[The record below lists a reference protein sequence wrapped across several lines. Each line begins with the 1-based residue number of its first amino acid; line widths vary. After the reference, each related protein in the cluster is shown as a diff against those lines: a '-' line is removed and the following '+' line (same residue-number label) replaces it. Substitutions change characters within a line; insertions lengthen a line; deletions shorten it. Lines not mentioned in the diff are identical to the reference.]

1 MSAFIHLHLHTQ
13 YSILDGA
20 TPIEG
25 LMDRAVFLGMP
36 AVAITDHGNM
46 FGAKH
51 FFDVARAKNIK
62 PILGC
67 EVYLAPKGR
76 KDKSDVEDRSR
87 FHLVLLAKNNIGYH
101 NLIKMV
107 SMAYL
112 EGFYY
117 KPRIDWELLH
127 RYHEGLIACSSCL
140 AGELPRAA
148 RISETAAEEV
158 LLRYKNLFG
167 EDFYIEL
174 QDHGHP
180 EQKQVNPILIKLA
193 RKHGVDL
200 IATNDVHFLDEK
212 DAEAQDILLCL
223 STGKDINDTN
233 RMRFIGQEFFKTE
246 AEMSQLFPDNPEAI
260 SNTLKVAE
268 KIENYELDRPVLL
281 PEFKL
286 PDSFGSQDEY
296 LNYLALEGSK
306 RRYPEITDAIRE
318 RIDFE
323 LRVIAKMGYAGYF
336 LIVQDFIRAARE
348 RNVSVGPGRGSA
360 AGSAVAYCIGITD
373 IDPIKYKLI
382 FERFL
387 NPDRKT
393 MPDIDIDFDDDG
405 REEVMKYVLDKYGK
419 ERVAQVITFGSM
431 GAKMAIRDVA
441 RVINLPLT
449 EANRLAK
456 LIPDRLTNQEDG
468 PEVTLAK
475 AFAEVPE
482 LKNELSSNDPLIRK
496 TLEMAKILEG
506 SIRQTGIHACG
517 VIIGRDPLIEHIPVA
532 ISKETDLMITQYD
545 GHYLENVGMLK
556 MDFLG
561 LKTLS
566 IIRDAL
572 ENIRLSRG
580 IDLDM
585 DSISYEDPKTFELYQ
600 KGETVGTFQF
610 ESPGMSTYLKDLKPT
625 TLEDLIA
632 MNALY
637 RPGPMKF
644 INIFIKRKFGLEPVV
659 YPHPWLEDI
668 LKDTY
673 GIMVYQEQIMQTAQ
687 VIGGFTLAQ
696 ADNLRRAMGKKQ
708 MDVMENE
715 KASFVEGAE
724 KNGVDRTK
732 AVEIFDIMQEFAKY
746 GFNRSHSAG
755 YAVIA
760 FQTGF
765 IKAHYPAEYMAAV
778 LSRNLNDIKKITFI
792 MDECRRMGMQVLG
805 PDVNES
811 YLKFTV
817 NKQGN
822 IRFGLAAVKGIG
834 AGIVEALVQER
845 DSHGPFRDIYDMVE
859 RISLKTLNK
868 KVVEA
873 MAVSGA
879 LDNLSKYQRYQ
890 FFSEDEKG
898 QNFIELLLRYGAR
911 VQDENAGS
919 QINLFGGISEI
930 KPSRPEPRASE
941 PWSSL
946 QQLNLEKE
954 HVGIYLSAHPLDE
967 YRLIIDHFT
976 NANFADLQELSSLK
990 GKDLRVAGIVTSV
1003 EHKITKTG
1011 KPFGRM
1017 SMEDFSDTHTFTFFS
1032 PDYLNFKNYM
1042 QPGYAVL
1049 LTGKVEPHRFNDGEF
1064 DFKVK
1069 EMNLLVDV
1077 GEKMIKSVTITIS
1090 LEAISKKLVNEIV
1103 GMVQKYKGKTMLK
1116 FKVYE
1121 SVQKISIDLFS
1132 RNFRVELSKE
1142 FLQYLSNHSDIDFK
1156 IE

>member
-1 MSAFIHLHLHTQ
+1 MSAFVHLHLHTQ

-25 LMDRAVFLGMP
+25 LMDRAVSLGMP

-46 FGAKH
+46 FGVKH
-51 FFDVARAKNIK
+51 FFDAAKSKKIK

-76 KDKSDVEDRSR
+76 KDKSDIEDRSR
-87 FHLVLLAKNNIGYH
+87 FHLVLLAKNLAGYH
-101 NLIKMV
+101 NLVKMV

-112 EGFYY
+112 EGYYY

-127 RYHEGLIACSSCL
+127 RYHEGLIACTSCL

-148 RISETAAEEV
+148 RNSEAAAEEV
-158 LLRYKNLFG
+158 LLRYKELFG

-180 EQKQVNPILIKLA
+180 EQKQVNPLLIKLA
-193 RKHGVDL
+193 RRHGVDL
-200 IATNDVHFLDEK
+200 IATNDVHYLNAK

-223 STGKDINDTN
+223 STGKDINDTS
-233 RMRFIGQEFFKTE
+233 RMKFIGQEFFKTFE
-246 AEMSQLFPDNPEAI
+246 EMSRLFPEAPEAI
-260 SNTLKVAE
+260 TNTVKVAE
-268 KIENYELDRPVLL
+268 KIESYELDRKVLL
-281 PEFKL
+281 PEFAL
-286 PDSFGSQDEY
+286 PDGFETQDEF
-296 LNYLALEGSK
+296 LNHLAFQGAK

-323 LRVIAKMGYAGYF
+323 LCVIAKMGFAGYF

-348 RNVSVGPGRGSA
+348 RKVSVGPGRGSA

-373 IDPIKYKLI
+373 IDPIKYKLL

-387 NPDRKT
+387 NPERVS

-405 REEVMKYVLDKYGK
+405 REEVMKYVVEKYGK
-419 ERVAQVITFGSM
+419 DRVAQVITFGSM

-441 RVINLPLT
+441 RVINLPLP

-456 LIPDRLTNQEDG
+456 LIPDGPDVSLTSAYSD
-468 PEVTLAK
+468 
-475 AFAEVPE
+475 VPE
-482 LKNELSSNDPLIRK
+482 LKQEKANGDELVKK
-496 TLEMAKILEG
+496 TLEMAEILEG

-572 ENIRLSRG
+572 ENIRLSHG
-580 IDLDM
+580 INLDM
-585 DSISYEDPKTFELYQ
+585 DTISYEDPKTFELYQ

-610 ESPGMSTYLKDLKPT
+610 ESPGMRAYLKDLKPT

-637 RPGPMKF
+637 RPGPMEF
-644 INIFIKRKFGLEPVV
+644 INIYIKRKFGLEPVV
-659 YPHPWLEDI
+659 YPHPWLEEI

-673 GIMVYQEQIMQTAQ
+673 GIMVYQEQIMQSAQ
-687 VIGGFTLAQ
+687 KIGGFSLAK
-696 ADNLRRAMGKKQ
+696 ADNLRRAMGKKK
-708 MDVMENE
+708 MDVMEKE
-715 KASFVEGAE
+715 KAFFIEGAQ
-724 KNGVDRTK
+724 KNGIEKAK

-755 YAVIA
+755 YAVVA
-760 FQTGF
+760 FQTAY

-817 NKQGN
+817 NKDGN

-834 AGIVEALVQER
+834 AGIVEALVVER
-845 DSHGPFRDIYDMVE
+845 DKNGPFRDIYDMVE

-873 MAVSGA
+873 MVVSGA
-879 LDNLSKYQRYQ
+879 LDNHSKYQRYQ

-898 QNFIELLLRYGAR
+898 QNFIEQLLRYGAK
-911 VQDENAGS
+911 VQDENMGS
-919 QINLFGGISEI
+919 QISLFGGISEI
-930 KPSRPEPRASE
+930 KPSRPEPRPTE

-967 YRLIIDHFT
+967 YRLVIDHFT
-976 NANFADLQELSSLK
+976 NANFADLQEITSLK
-990 GKDLRVAGIVTSV
+990 GKDLKVAGIVTSV
-1003 EHKITKTG
+1003 EHKITKNG

-1032 PDYLNFKNYM
+1032 PDYLTFKNYM
-1042 QPGYAVL
+1042 QPGYAIM
-1049 LTGKVEPHRFNDGEF
+1049 LTGRVEAHRFNDDEF
-1064 DFKVK
+1064 EFKVK
-1069 EMNLLVDV
+1069 EMNLLADV
-1077 GEKMIKSVTITIS
+1077 GEKMIKSVMVTIS
-1090 LEAISKKLVNEIV
+1090 LDSISKSLVKELLE
-1103 GMVQKYKGKTMLK
+1103 MVQKHKGKTMLK
-1116 FKVYE
+1116 FRVYE
-1121 SVQKISIDLFS
+1121 PLQKISIDLFS
-1132 RNFRVELSKE
+1132 RNFRVELNKE
-1142 FLQYLSNHSDIDFK
+1142 FLLYLNNQPEIDFK

>member
-1 MSAFIHLHLHTQ
+1 MSAFVHLHLHTQ

-25 LMDRAVFLGMP
+25 LMDRAVSLGMP

-51 FFDVARAKNIK
+51 FFDLAREKNIK

-87 FHLVLLAKNNIGYH
+87 FHLVLLAKNLNGYH
-101 NLIKMV
+101 NLVKIV

-127 RYHEGLIACSSCL
+127 RYHEDLIACTSCL

-148 RISETAAEEV
+148 RISEAAAEEV
-158 LLRYKNLFG
+158 LLRYKTLFG
-167 EDFYIEL
+167 EDFYIEI

-180 EQKQVNPILIKLA
+180 EQKQVNPVLIKLG

-200 IATNDVHFLDEK
+200 IATNDVHYLNEK

-223 STGKDINDTN
+223 STGKDINDTS
-233 RMRFIGQEFFKTE
+233 RMKFIGQEFFKTE
-246 AEMSQLFPDNPEAI
+246 AEMSRIFPEAPESI
-260 SNTLKVAE
+260 TNTLKVAD
-268 KIENYELDRPVLL
+268 KIEVYELDRDVVL

-286 PDSFGSQDEY
+286 PEPFESQDEY
-296 LNYLALEGSK
+296 LSHLAQEGSK
-306 RRYPEITDAIRE
+306 KRYPEITDAIRE
-318 RIDFE
+318 RIEFE
-323 LRVIAKMGYAGYF
+323 LCVIAKMGFAGYF
-336 LIVQDFIRAARE
+336 LIVQDFIRAARD
-348 RNVSVGPGRGSA
+348 RKVSVGPGRGSA

-373 IDPIKYKLI
+373 IDPIKYKLL

-387 NPDRKT
+387 NPERIS

-405 REEVMKYVLDKYGK
+405 REEVMKYVLEKYGK
-419 ERVAQVITFGSM
+419 DRVAQVITFGSM

-441 RVINLPLT
+441 RVINLPLP

-456 LIPDRLTNQEDG
+456 LIPDG
-468 PEVTLAK
+468 PDVTLTSAYRD
-475 AFAEVPE
+475 VPE
-482 LKNELSSNDPLIRK
+482 LKDQKANGDQLVRK
-496 TLEMAKILEG
+496 TLEMAEILEG

-561 LKTLS
+561 LRTLS

-585 DSISYEDPKTFELYQ
+585 DTISYEDTKTFELYQ

-610 ESPGMSTYLKDLKPT
+610 ESPGMRTYLKDLKPT

-637 RPGPMKF
+637 RPGPMEF
-644 INIFIKRKFGLEPVV
+644 INIYIKRKFGLEPVI

-687 VIGGFTLAQ
+687 VIGGFSLGK
-696 ADNLRRAMGKKQ
+696 ADMLRRAMGKKK
-708 MDVMENE
+708 MDVMEKE
-715 KASFVEGAE
+715 KAGFLEGAE
-724 KNGVDRTK
+724 KKGVDRTK
-732 AVEIFDIMQEFAKY
+732 AVEIFDIMMEFANY

-755 YAVIA
+755 YAVVA
-760 FQTGF
+760 FQTAY
-765 IKAHYPAEYMAAV
+765 IKAHYPAEFMAAV

-805 PDVNES
+805 PDINES

-845 DSHGPFRDIYDMVE
+845 DKHGPFRDIYDMVE

-873 MAVSGA
+873 MVVSGA
-879 LDNLSKYQRYQ
+879 LDNLSKHQRYQ
-890 FFSEDEKG
+890 FFSEDDRG
-898 QNFIELLLRYGAR
+898 QNFIEQLLRYGAK
-911 VQDENAGS
+911 VQDEKAGS
-919 QINLFGGISEI
+919 QISLFGGISEI
-930 KPSRPEPRASE
+930 KPTRPEPRPCE

-946 QQLNLEKE
+946 QQLNL
-954 HVGIYLSAHPLDE
+954 
-967 YRLIIDHFT
+967 
-976 NANFADLQELSSLK
+976 
-990 GKDLRVAGIVTSV
+990 
-1003 EHKITKTG
+1003 
-1011 KPFGRM
+1011 
-1017 SMEDFSDTHTFTFFS
+1017 
-1032 PDYLNFKNYM
+1032 
-1042 QPGYAVL
+1042 
-1049 LTGKVEPHRFNDGEF
+1049 
-1064 DFKVK
+1064 
-1069 EMNLLVDV
+1069 
-1077 GEKMIKSVTITIS
+1077 
-1090 LEAISKKLVNEIV
+1090 
-1103 GMVQKYKGKTMLK
+1103 
-1116 FKVYE
+1116 
-1121 SVQKISIDLFS
+1121 
-1132 RNFRVELSKE
+1132 
-1142 FLQYLSNHSDIDFK
+1142 
-1156 IE
+1156 

>member
-1 MSAFIHLHLHTQ
+1 MSAFVHLHLHTQ

-20 TPIEG
+20 TPIAG
-25 LMDRAVFLGMP
+25 LMDRAVSLGMP

-51 FFDVARAKNIK
+51 FFDAAREKKIK

-76 KDKSDVEDRSR
+76 IDKSDIEDRSR
-87 FHLVLLAKNNIGYH
+87 FHLVLLAKNSNGYH

-107 SMAYL
+107 SKAWL

-117 KPRIDWELLH
+117 KPRIDWDLLH
-127 RYHEGLIACSSCL
+127 QYHEDLIACTSCL
-140 AGELPRAA
+140 AGEVPRAA
-148 RISETAAEEV
+148 RISEHAAEEV
-158 LLRYKNLFG
+158 ILKYKKLFG

-180 EQKQVNPILIKLA
+180 EQKQVNPVLIRLA

-200 IATNDVHFLDEK
+200 IATNDVHYLNEK

-223 STGKDINDTN
+223 STGKDINDTS
-233 RMRFIGQEFFKTE
+233 RMKFIGQEFFKTE
-246 AEMSQLFPDNPEAI
+246 AEMSRLFPDAPEAI
-260 SNTLKVAE
+260 TNTLKVAE
-268 KIENYELDRPVLL
+268 KIENYELDRKVLL

-286 PDSFGSQDEY
+286 PDQFESQDEY
-296 LNYLALEGSK
+296 LKYLAHEGSK
-306 RRYPEITDAIRE
+306 KRYPEITDSIRE

-323 LRVIAKMGYAGYF
+323 LGVIAKMGFAGYF
-336 LIVQDFIRAARE
+336 LIVQDFIRAARD

-373 IDPIKYKLI
+373 IDPIKYKLL

-387 NPDRKT
+387 NPERIS

-441 RVINLPLT
+441 RVINLPLP

-456 LIPDRLTNQEDG
+456 LIPDG
-468 PEVTLAK
+468 PDVTLK
-475 AFAEVPE
+475 SAFKDVPE
-482 LKNELSSNDPLIRK
+482 FRNELSSSDPLIRK
-496 TLEMAKILEG
+496 TLEMAEILEG

-532 ISKETDLMITQYD
+532 ISKESDLMITQFD

-585 DSISYEDPKTFELYQ
+585 DTISYEDPKTFELYQ

-610 ESPGMSTYLKDLKPT
+610 ESPGMRAYLKDLKPT

-632 MNALY
+632 MIALY
-637 RPGPMKF
+637 RPGPMEF
-644 INIFIKRKFGLEPVV
+644 INIYIKRKFGLEPVI

-687 VIGGFTLAQ
+687 IIGGFTLAK
-696 ADNLRRAMGKKQ
+696 ADLLRRAMGKKK
-708 MDVMENE
+708 MDVMEKE
-715 KASFVEGAE
+715 KAGFIEGAG
-724 KNGVDRTK
+724 KNGVDRAK
-732 AVEIFDIMQEFAKY
+732 AVEIFDIMMEFANY

-760 FQTGF
+760 FQTAY
-765 IKAHYPAEYMAAV
+765 IKAHYTAEYMAAV

-834 AGIVEALVQER
+834 AGIVEALVHER
-845 DSHGPFRDIYDMVE
+845 NKNGLFRDIYDMVE

-879 LDNLSKYQRYQ
+879 LDNVSKYQRYQ
-890 FFSEDEKG
+890 FFSEDDKG
-898 QNFIELLLRYGAR
+898 QNFIELLLRYGSK

-919 QINLFGGISEI
+919 QISLFGGLSEI
-930 KPSRPEPRASE
+930 KPSRPEPRPAE

-967 YRLIIDHFT
+967 YRLVIDHFT
-976 NANFADLQELSSLK
+976 NANFADLQELTSLK
-990 GKDLRVAGIVTSV
+990 GKDLKVAGIVTSV
-1003 EHKITKTG
+1003 EHKITKNG

-1032 PDYLNFKNYM
+1032 PEYLTFKNYM

-1069 EMNLLVDV
+1069 EMNLLADV
-1077 GEKMIKSVTITIS
+1077 GEKMIKSVTLTIS
-1090 LEAISKKLVNEIV
+1090 LDAISKNLVNEIV
-1103 GMVQKYKGKTMLK
+1103 GLVQKHKGKTMLK
-1116 FKVYE
+1116 FKVFE

-1132 RNFRVELSKE
+1132 RSFRVELNKE
-1142 FLQYLSNHSDIDFK
+1142 FLAYLNNHSEIEFK

>member
-1 MSAFIHLHLHTQ
+1 MSDFVHLHLHTQ

-20 TPIEG
+20 TPIGG
-25 LMDRAVFLGMP
+25 LMDRAVSLGMP

-46 FGAKH
+46 FGVKH
-51 FFDVARAKNIK
+51 FFDAARAKNIK

-76 KDKSDVEDRSR
+76 RDKSDIEDRQR
-87 FHLVLLAKNNIGYH
+87 FHLILLAKNSNGYH
-101 NLIKMV
+101 NLIRMV
-107 SMAYL
+107 SKAYL
-112 EGFYY
+112 EGYYY

-127 RYHEGLIACSSCL
+127 LYHEDLIACSSCL
-140 AGELPRAA
+140 AGELPRAVRNNEA
-148 RISETAAEEV
+148 AAEEV
-158 LLRYKNLFG
+158 LIRYKNLFG

-193 RKHGVDL
+193 RKHGVEL
-200 IATNDVHFLDEK
+200 IATNDVHYLNEK

-223 STGKDINDTN
+223 STGKDINDTG
-233 RMRFIGQEFFKTE
+233 RMKFIGQEFFKTSD
-246 AEMSQLFPDNPEAI
+246 EMRRLFPEAPEAI
-260 SNTLKVAE
+260 TNTIKVAD
-268 KIENYELDRPVLL
+268 KIENYELDRDVLL

-286 PDSFGSQDEY
+286 PEGFETQDEY
-296 LNYLALEGSK
+296 LSYLANEGAK
-306 RRYPEITDAIRE
+306 RRYPDITTEIQD
-318 RIDFE
+318 RINFE
-323 LRVIAKMGYAGYF
+323 LCVIAEMGFAGYF

-348 RNVSVGPGRGSA
+348 RKVSVGPGRGSA
-360 AGSAVAYCIGITD
+360 AGSAVAYCTGITD
-373 IDPIKYKLI
+373 IDPIKYKLL

-387 NPDRKT
+387 NPKRIS
-393 MPDIDIDFDDDG
+393 MPDIEIDFDDDG
-405 REEVMKYVLDKYGK
+405 REEVMKYVLEKYGK
-419 ERVAQVITFGSM
+419 DRVAQVITFGSM

-441 RVINLPLT
+441 RVINLPLP
-449 EANRLAK
+449 EANRLSK
-456 LIPDRLTNQEDG
+456 LIPDG
-468 PEVTLAK
+468 PDVSLKSAYRD
-475 AFAEVPE
+475 VPE
-482 LKNELSSNDPLIRK
+482 FRAELNSNDPLIRK
-496 TLEMAKILEG
+496 TLEMAEILEG

-532 ISKETDLMITQYD
+532 ISKETDLMITQFD
-545 GHYLENVGMLK
+545 GHYLEKVGMLK

-572 ENIRLSRG
+572 ENIRLSKG

-585 DSISYEDPKTFELYQ
+585 DTISYEDLKTFELYQ

-610 ESPGMSTYLKDLKPT
+610 ESPGMRAYLKDLKPT

-637 RPGPMKF
+637 RPGPMQY
-644 INIFIKRKFGLEPVV
+644 INGFIKRKFGLEVV
-659 YPHPWLEDI
+659 EYPHPWLEEI

-687 VIGGFTLAQ
+687 KIGGFSLAQ
-696 ADNLRRAMGKKQ
+696 ADNLRRAMGKKK
-708 MDVMENE
+708 MDVMEKEKEVFVAGAAKNGIE
-715 KASFVEGAE
+715 KA
-724 KNGVDRTK
+724 K
-732 AVEIFDIMQEFAKY
+732 AVEIFDIMMEFANY

-755 YAVIA
+755 YAVVA
-760 FQTGF
+760 FQTAYL
-765 IKAHYPAEYMAAV
+765 KAHYPAEYMAAV
-778 LSRNLNDIKKITFI
+778 LTRNLNDIKKITFI

-822 IRFGLAAVKGIG
+822 IRFGLAAVKGVG

-845 DSHGPFRDIYDMVE
+845 DNNGPFKDIYDMVE

-898 QNFIELLLRYGAR
+898 QNFIEQLLRYGMK

-919 QINLFGGISEI
+919 QISLFGGISEI
-930 KPSRPEPRASE
+930 KPSRPEPRPCES
-941 PWSSL
+941 WSTL

-967 YRLIIDHFT
+967 YRLVIDHFS
-976 NANFADLQELSSLK
+976 NANFADLEDISSIK
-990 GKDLRVAGIVTSV
+990 GKDLKVAGIVTSV
-1003 EHKITKTG
+1003 EHKITKNG

-1017 SMEDFSDTHTFTFFS
+1017 MMEDFSDTHTFTFFS
-1032 PDYLNFKNYM
+1032 PDYLTFKNYM
-1042 QPGYAVL
+1042 QPGYAVM
-1049 LTGKVEPHRFNDGEF
+1049 LTGKVEAHRFNDDEF
-1064 DFKVK
+1064 EFKVK
-1069 EMNLLVDV
+1069 EMNLLTDI
-1077 GEKMIKSVTITIS
+1077 GEKMIKSVNLSIS
-1090 LEAISKKLVNEIV
+1090 LDSISKKLVNDLLA
-1103 GMVQKYKGKTMLK
+1103 MVQKHKGKTTIK
-1116 FKVYE
+1116 FRIYD

-1132 RNFRVELSKE
+1132 RNFRVELNKE
-1142 FLQYLSNHSDIDFK
+1142 FLLFLNNQSEIDFK

>member
-1 MSAFIHLHLHTQ
+1 MSDFVHLHLHTQ

-20 TPIEG
+20 TPIDA
-25 LMDRAVFLGMP
+25 LMDRAVELGMP

-46 FGAKH
+46 FGIKH
-51 FFDVARAKNIK
+51 FFDAAKAKNIK

-76 KDKSDVEDRSR
+76 KDKSDIEDRSR
-87 FHLVLLAKNNIGYH
+87 FHLILLAKNINGYH

-117 KPRIDWELLH
+117 KPRIDWELLNL
-127 RYHEGLIACSSCL
+127 YHEDLIACSSCL

-158 LLRYKNLFG
+158 LLKYIALFG

-180 EQKQVNPILIKLA
+180 EQKQVNPLLIKLA

-200 IATNDVHFLDEK
+200 IATNDVHYLNEK

-223 STGKDINDTN
+223 STGKDINDTS
-233 RMRFIGQEFFKTE
+233 RMKFIGQEFFKTVE
-246 AEMSQLFPDNPEAI
+246 EMSLLFPDAPESI

-268 KIENYELDRPVLL
+268 KIEFFDLKREVLL
-281 PEFKL
+281 PEFKM
-286 PDSFGSQDEY
+286 PEAFETQDDY
-296 LNYLALEGSK
+296 LHHLAYEGSK
-306 RRYPEITDAIRE
+306 RRYPEMTDAIRE

-323 LRVIAKMGYAGYF
+323 LCVIAKMKFAGYF

-348 RNVSVGPGRGSA
+348 RKVSVGPGRGSA

-373 IDPIKYKLI
+373 IDPIKYKLL

-387 NPDRKT
+387 NPERIS

-405 REEVMKYVLDKYGK
+405 REEVMKYVLEKYGK

-441 RVINLPLT
+441 RVINLPLP

-456 LIPDRLTNQEDG
+456 LIPDG
-468 PEVTLAK
+468 PDVTLTK
-475 AFAEVPE
+475 AFADVPE
-482 LKNELSSNDPLIRK
+482 LKIELSSGDPLIRK

-517 VIIGRDPLIEHIPVA
+517 VIIGRDPLIDHIPVA
-532 ISKETDLMITQYD
+532 ISKETDLMITQFD
-545 GHYLENVGMLK
+545 GHYLEEVGMLK

-572 ENIRLSRG
+572 ENIKLSRG
-580 IDLDM
+580 IDVVM
-585 DSISYEDPKTFELYQ
+585 DTISYEDPKTFELYQ

-610 ESPGMSTYLKDLKPT
+610 ESPGMRAYLKDLKPT

-637 RPGPMKF
+637 RPGPMQY
-644 INIFIKRKFGLEPVV
+644 INGFIKRKFGLEVV
-659 YPHPWLEDI
+659 EYPHPWLEEI

-687 VIGGFTLAQ
+687 VIGGFSLAK
-696 ADNLRRAMGKKQ
+696 ADNLRRAMGKKK
-708 MDVMENE
+708 MDVMESE
-715 KASFVEGAE
+715 KAGFIIGAE
-724 KNGVDRTK
+724 KNGVDKAK
-732 AVEIFDIMQEFAKY
+732 AVEIFDIMMEFANY

-755 YAVIA
+755 YAVVA
-760 FQTGF
+760 FQTAYL
-765 IKAHYPAEYMAAV
+765 KAHYPAEYMAAV
-778 LSRNLNDIKKITFI
+778 LTRNLNDIKKITFI

-817 NKQGN
+817 NKDGN

-845 DSHGPFRDIYDMVE
+845 NSKGPFKDIYDMVE

-868 KVVEA
+868 KVVES

-879 LDNLSKYQRYQ
+879 LDDLSKYQRFQ

-898 QNFIELLLRYGAR
+898 QNFIEQLLRYGAK

-919 QINLFGGISEI
+919 QISLFGGISEI
-930 KPSRPEPRASE
+930 KPSRPEPRPSE

-967 YRLIIDHFT
+967 YRLVIDHFT
-976 NANFADLQELSSLK
+976 NSNFADLQDISTLK
-990 GKDLRVAGIVTSV
+990 GKDLKLAGIVTSV
-1003 EHKITKTG
+1003 EHKITKNG

-1032 PDYLNFKNYM
+1032 PEYLTFKNYM
-1042 QPGYAVL
+1042 QPGYAL
-1049 LTGKVEPHRFNDGEF
+1049 LLSGKVEAHRFNEGEF
-1064 DFKVK
+1064 EFKVK
-1069 EMNLLVDV
+1069 EMNLLADV
-1077 GEKMIKSVTITIS
+1077 GEKMIKSVTLTIS
-1090 LEAISKKLVNEIV
+1090 LDSINKELVNEIV
-1103 GMVQKYKGKTMLK
+1103 GKVQKYKGKTMLK

-1121 SVQKISIDLFS
+1121 SLQKISIDLFS
-1132 RNFRVELSKE
+1132 RSFRVELNKE
-1142 FLQYLSNHSDIDFK
+1142 FLLYLKNHPEFDFK
-1156 IE
+1156 ID

>member
-1 MSAFIHLHLHTQ
+1 MSAFVHLHLHTQ

-20 TPIEG
+20 TPIAG
-25 LMDRAVFLGMP
+25 LMDRAVALGMP

-46 FGAKH
+46 FGVKH
-51 FFDVARAKNIK
+51 FFDLARSRKLK

-76 KDKSDVEDRSR
+76 KDKSDIEDRSR
-87 FHLVLLAKNNIGYH
+87 FHLVLLAKNSNGYH

-112 EGFYY
+112 EGYYY

-127 RYHEGLIACSSCL
+127 LYHEDLIACSSCL

-148 RISETAAEEV
+148 RISESAAEEV

-180 EQKQVNPILIKLA
+180 EQKQVNPLLVKLA
-193 RKHGVDL
+193 RKHGVDV
-200 IATNDVHFLDEK
+200 IATNDVHYLNEK

-223 STGKDINDTN
+223 STGKDINDTS
-233 RMRFIGQEFFKTE
+233 RMKFIGQEFFKTE
-246 AEMSQLFPDNPEAI
+246 QEMNRVFPDYPEAI
-260 SNTLKVAE
+260 TNTIKVAD
-268 KIENYELDRPVLL
+268 KIENYELDRDVLL
-281 PEFKL
+281 PVFTL
-286 PDSFGSQDEY
+286 PPNFTTQEDYLSF
-296 LNYLALEGSK
+296 LAHEGAKK
-306 RRYPEITDAIRE
+306 RYAEITDAIRE

-323 LRVIAKMGYAGYF
+323 LCVIAKMGFAGYF

-348 RNVSVGPGRGSA
+348 RHVSVGPGRGSA

-373 IDPIKYKLI
+373 IDPIKYKLL

-387 NPDRKT
+387 NPERIS

-405 REEVMKYVLDKYGK
+405 REEVMKYVLETYGK
-419 ERVAQVITFGSM
+419 DHVAQVITFGSM

-449 EANRLAK
+449 EANRLSK
-456 LIPDRLTNQEDG
+456 LIPDG
-468 PEVTLAK
+468 PDVSLKSAYQD
-475 AFAEVPE
+475 VPD
-482 LKNELSSNDPLIRK
+482 LRNELNSKDPLIRK
-496 TLEMAKILEG
+496 TLEMAEILEG

-545 GHYLENVGMLK
+545 GHYLEKVGMLK

-572 ENIRLSRG
+572 ENIKLSHG

-585 DSISYEDPKTFELYQ
+585 DTISYEDLKTFELYQ

-610 ESPGMSTYLKDLKPT
+610 ESPGMRAYLKDLKPT
-625 TLEDLIA
+625 ILEDLIA

-637 RPGPMKF
+637 RPGPMQYINGF
-644 INIFIKRKFGLEPVV
+644 IRRKFGLEKVE

-687 VIGGFTLAQ
+687 VIGGFSLAK
-696 ADNLRRAMGKKQ
+696 ADNLRRAMGKKK
-708 MDVMENE
+708 MDVMESE
-715 KASFVEGAE
+715 KAGFVAGAE
-724 KNGVDRTK
+724 KNGVEKAK
-732 AVEIFDIMQEFAKY
+732 AVEIFDIMMEFANY

-755 YAVIA
+755 YAVVA
-760 FQTGF
+760 FQTAYL
-765 IKAHYPAEYMAAV
+765 KAHYPAEYMAAV
-778 LSRNLNDIKKITFI
+778 LTRNLNDIKKITFI

-817 NKQGN
+817 NKEGN
-822 IRFGLAAVKGIG
+822 IRFGLAGVKGIG
-834 AGIVEALVQER
+834 AGIVEALVKER
-845 DSHGPFRDIYDMVE
+845 DERGPFRDVYEMVE

-868 KVVEA
+868 KVVES
-873 MAVSGA
+873 MVVSGA
-879 LDNLSKYQRYQ
+879 LDNHSNFQRYQ
-890 FFSEDEKG
+890 YFSEDEKG
-898 QNFIELLLRYGAR
+898 QNFIEQLIRYGAK

-919 QINLFGGISEI
+919 QISLFGGISEI
-930 KPSRPEPRASE
+930 KPTRPEPRPSE
-941 PWSSL
+941 AWSSL
-946 QQLNLEKE
+946 QQLNLEKD

-967 YRLIIDHFT
+967 YRLVIDHFT
-976 NANFADLQELSSLK
+976 NSNFADLQEISSLK
-990 GKDLRVAGIVTSV
+990 NKDLKVAGIVTSV
-1003 EHKITKTG
+1003 EHKMTKTG

-1032 PDYLNFKNYM
+1032 PDYLTFKNYM
-1042 QPGYAVL
+1042 QPGYTVML
-1049 LTGKVEPHRFNDGEF
+1049 SGRVEAHRFNDGEF
-1064 DFKVK
+1064 EFKVK
-1069 EMNLLVDV
+1069 EMNLLADI
-1077 GEKMIKSVTITIS
+1077 GEKMIKSLIIS
-1090 LEAISKKLVNEIV
+1090 IPLESISKKLVTEILEQ
-1103 GMVQKYKGKTMLK
+1103 VQKHKGKTTLK
-1116 FKVYE
+1116 FKVFE
-1121 SVQKISIDLFS
+1121 NIQKVSIDLFS
-1132 RNFRVELSKE
+1132 RNYRVELSKD
-1142 FLQYLSNHSDIDFK
+1142 FLRYLKNQPEIDFK

>member
-1 MSAFIHLHLHTQ
+1 
-13 YSILDGA
+13 
-20 TPIEG
+20 
-25 LMDRAVFLGMP
+25 MDRAASLEMP

-51 FFDVARAKNIK
+51 FFDTAKAKNIK

-76 KDKSDVEDRSR
+76 KDKSDIEDRSR
-87 FHLVLLAKNNIGYH
+87 FHLVLLAKNSNGYH

-107 SMAYL
+107 SMAWL

-117 KPRIDWELLH
+117 KPRIDWELLEL
-127 RYHEGLIACSSCL
+127 YHEDLIACTSCL

-148 RISETAAEEV
+148 SISEHSAEEV
-158 LLRYKNLFG
+158 LLKYKNLFG

-180 EQKQVNPILIKLA
+180 EQKQVNPVMVKLA

-200 IATNDVHFLDEK
+200 IATNDVHYLNEK

-223 STGKDINDTN
+223 STGKDINDTS
-233 RMRFIGQEFFKTE
+233 RMKFIGQEFFKTE
-246 AEMSQLFPDNPEAI
+246 EEMSRLFPDTPEALT
-260 SNTLKVAE
+260 NTLKVAD
-268 KIENYELDRPVLL
+268 KIENYELKREVLL
-281 PEFKL
+281 PEFQV
-286 PDSFGSQDEY
+286 PDLFGSQDEY
-296 LNYLALEGSK
+296 LNHLAHEGSK
-306 RRYPEITDAIRE
+306 RRYPEMTDAIRE

-323 LRVIAKMGYAGYF
+323 LCVIARMGYAGYF
-336 LIVQDFIRAARE
+336 LIVRDFIRAARD

-373 IDPIKYKLI
+373 IDPIKYKLL

-387 NPDRKT
+387 NPERIS

-405 REEVMKYVLDKYGK
+405 REEVMKYVLEKYGK
-419 ERVAQVITFGSM
+419 DYVAQVITFGSM

-441 RVINLPLT
+441 RVISLPLP

-456 LIPDRLTNQEDG
+456 LIPDG
-468 PEVTLAK
+468 PDVTLKSAYK
-475 AFAEVPE
+475 DVPE
-482 LKNELSSNDPLIRK
+482 LRNELESSDPLIRK
-496 TLEMAKILEG
+496 TLEMAEILEG

-532 ISKETDLMITQYD
+532 ISKETDLMITQFD
-545 GHYLENVGMLK
+545 GHYLEGVGMLK

-572 ENIRLSRG
+572 ENIRLSKG
-580 IDLDM
+580 IDLNM
-585 DSISYEDPKTFELYQ
+585 DTISYEDPKTFELYQ

-610 ESPGMSTYLKDLKPT
+610 ESPGMRAYLKDLKPT
-625 TLEDLIA
+625 TMEDLIA

-637 RPGPMKF
+637 RPGPMQFITKF
-644 INIFIKRKFGLEPVV
+644 IRCKLGLEPVE

-673 GIMVYQEQIMQTAQ
+673 GIMLYQEQIIQTAQ
-687 VIGGFTLAQ
+687 KIGGFSLAQ
-696 ADNLRRAMGKKQ
+696 SDLLRRAMGKKQ
-708 MDVMENE
+708 MDVMEKE
-715 KASFVEGAE
+715 KARFVEGAE
-724 KNGVDRTK
+724 NNGVDRAK
-732 AVEIFDIMQEFAKY
+732 AVEIFNIMMEFANY

-760 FQTGF
+760 FQTAF

-778 LSRNLNDIKKITFI
+778 LTRNLNDIKKITFI

-845 DSHGPFRDIYDMVE
+845 DRLGPFRDIYNMVE

-873 MAVSGA
+873 MAVSGS

-898 QNFIELLLRYGAR
+898 QNFIEQLLRYGAK

-919 QINLFGGISEI
+919 QISLFGGISEI
-930 KPSRPEPRASE
+930 KPTRPEPRASE

-967 YRLIIDHFT
+967 YRMIIDHFT
-976 NANFADLQELSSLK
+976 NANFADLQEISSLK
-990 GKDLRVAGIVTSV
+990 GKDLKVAGIVTSV

-1042 QPGYAVL
+1042 QPGYAVML
-1049 LTGKVEPHRFNDGEF
+1049 SGKVEPHRFNDGEF

-1069 EMNLLVDV
+1069 EMNLLADA
-1077 GEKMIKSVTITIS
+1077 GEKLIRSVTITIS
-1090 LEAISKKLVNEIV
+1090 LEAITKELVDEIV
-1103 GMVQKYKGKTMLK
+1103 GLVQKNKGKTMLK
-1116 FKVYE
+1116 FKVSE
-1121 SVQKISIDLFS
+1121 SVQKVSIDLFS
-1132 RNFRVELSKE
+1132 RSLRVELSKE
-1142 FLQYLSNHSDIDFK
+1142 FLKYLNNHSEIEFK

>member
-1 MSAFIHLHLHTQ
+1 MSDFVHLHLHTQ

-20 TPIEG
+20 TPIAG
-25 LMDRAVFLGMP
+25 LMDRAVSLGMP

-46 FGAKH
+46 FGVKH
-51 FFDVARAKNIK
+51 FFDAARAKNIK

-76 KDKSDVEDRSR
+76 KDKSDIEDRQR
-87 FHLVLLAKNNIGYH
+87 FHLILLAKNSNGYH
-101 NLIKMV
+101 NLIRMV
-107 SMAYL
+107 SKAYL
-112 EGFYY
+112 EGYYY

-127 RYHEGLIACSSCL
+127 LYHEDLIACSSCL
-140 AGELPRAA
+140 AGELPRAVRNNEA
-148 RISETAAEEV
+148 AAEEV
-158 LLRYKNLFG
+158 LMRYKNLFG

-200 IATNDVHFLDEK
+200 IATNDVHYLNEK

-223 STGKDINDTN
+223 STGKDINDTG
-233 RMRFIGQEFFKTE
+233 RMKFIGQEFFKTSEEMHRIFPE
-246 AEMSQLFPDNPEAI
+246 APEAI
-260 SNTLKVAE
+260 TNTIKVAD
-268 KIENYELDRPVLL
+268 KIENFELDREVLL

-286 PDSFGSQDEY
+286 PEGFETQDEY
-296 LNYLALEGSK
+296 LSFLANEGAK
-306 RRYPEITDAIRE
+306 RRYPDITPEIQE
-318 RIDFE
+318 RINFE
-323 LRVIAKMGYAGYF
+323 LCVIAEMGFAGYF

-348 RNVSVGPGRGSA
+348 RKVSVGPGRGSA
-360 AGSAVAYCIGITD
+360 AGSAVAYCTGITD
-373 IDPIKYKLI
+373 IDPIKYKLL

-387 NPDRKT
+387 NPKRIS

-405 REEVMKYVLDKYGK
+405 REEVMKYVLEKYGK

-441 RVINLPLT
+441 RVINLPLP
-449 EANRLAK
+449 EANRLSK
-456 LIPDRLTNQEDG
+456 LIPDG
-468 PEVTLAK
+468 PDVSLKSAYRD
-475 AFAEVPE
+475 VPE
-482 LKNELSSNDPLIRK
+482 LRAELTSNDPLIRK
-496 TLEMAKILEG
+496 TLEMAEILEG

-532 ISKETDLMITQYD
+532 ISKETDLMITQFD
-545 GHYLENVGMLK
+545 GHYLEKVGMLK

-572 ENIRLSRG
+572 ENIRLSKG

-585 DSISYEDPKTFELYQ
+585 DTISYEDTKTFELYQ

-610 ESPGMSTYLKDLKPT
+610 ESPGMRAYLKDLKPT

-637 RPGPMKF
+637 RPGPMQY
-644 INIFIKRKFGLEPVV
+644 INGFIKRKFGLEVV
-659 YPHPWLEDI
+659 EYPHPWLEEI

-687 VIGGFTLAQ
+687 KIGGFSLAQ
-696 ADNLRRAMGKKQ
+696 ADNLRRAMGKKK
-708 MDVMENE
+708 MDVMEKEKEFFVAGAAKNGIE
-715 KASFVEGAE
+715 KA
-724 KNGVDRTK
+724 K
-732 AVEIFDIMQEFAKY
+732 AVEIFDIMMEFANY

-755 YAVIA
+755 YAVVA
-760 FQTGF
+760 FQTAYL
-765 IKAHYPAEYMAAV
+765 KAHYPAEYMAAV
-778 LSRNLNDIKKITFI
+778 LTRNLNDIKKITFI

-822 IRFGLAAVKGIG
+822 IRFGLAAVKGVG

-845 DSHGPFRDIYDMVE
+845 DNKGPFKDIYDMVE

-873 MAVSGA
+873 MSVSGA

-898 QNFIELLLRYGAR
+898 QNFIEQLLRYGMK

-919 QINLFGGISEI
+919 QISLFGGISEI
-930 KPSRPEPRASE
+930 KPSRPEPRPCEA
-941 PWSSL
+941 WSTL

-967 YRLIIDHFT
+967 YRLVIDRFT
-976 NANFADLQELSSLK
+976 NANFADLEDIIALK
-990 GKDLRVAGIVTSV
+990 GKDLKVAGIVTSV
-1003 EHKITKTG
+1003 EHKITKNG

-1017 SMEDFSDTHTFTFFS
+1017 MMEDFSDTHTFTFFS
-1032 PDYLNFKNYM
+1032 PDYLTFRNYM
-1042 QPGYAVL
+1042 QPGYAVML
-1049 LTGKVEPHRFNDGEF
+1049 NGKVESHRFNDNEF
-1064 DFKVK
+1064 EFKVK
-1069 EMNLLVDV
+1069 EMNLLADI
-1077 GEKMIKSVTITIS
+1077 GEKMIKSVNLNLS
-1090 LEAISKKLVNEIV
+1090 LDSISKKLVNELLA
-1103 GMVQKYKGKTMLK
+1103 MVQKHKGKTTLK
-1116 FKVYE
+1116 FRVYD

-1132 RNFRVELSKE
+1132 RNFRVELNKE
-1142 FLQYLSNHSDIDFK
+1142 FLQYLNNQSEIEFK

>member
-1 MSAFIHLHLHTQ
+1 MSAFVHLHLHTQ

-25 LMDRAVFLGMP
+25 LMDRAVSLGMP

-46 FGAKH
+46 YGVKH
-51 FFDVARAKNIK
+51 FYDAALAKNIK

-76 KDKSDVEDRSR
+76 KDKSDIEDRSR
-87 FHLVLLAKNNIGYH
+87 FHLILLAKNINGYH

-117 KPRIDWELLH
+117 KPRIDWELLNL
-127 RYHEGLIACSSCL
+127 YHEDLIACTSCL

-148 RISETAAEEV
+148 RISEAAAEDV
-158 LLRYKNLFG
+158 LLKYKNLFG

-180 EQKQVNPILIKLA
+180 EQKQVNPLLVKLA
-193 RKHGVDL
+193 RKHGVDV
-200 IATNDVHFLDEK
+200 IATNDVHYLNEK

-223 STGKDINDTN
+223 STGKDINDTG
-233 RMRFIGQEFFKTE
+233 RMKFIGQEFFKSGE
-246 AEMSQLFPDNPEAI
+246 EMSRIFPEYPEAI

-268 KIENYELDRPVLL
+268 KIEQYDLDRDVLL
-281 PEFKL
+281 PEFEL
-286 PDSFGSQDEY
+286 PANFANQDEY
-296 LNYLALEGSK
+296 LNYLAFEGSK
-306 RRYPEITDAIRE
+306 KRYPNLTDEIRDRLN
-318 RIDFE
+318 FE
-323 LRVIAKMGYAGYF
+323 LCVIAEMGFAGYF

-348 RNVSVGPGRGSA
+348 RKVSVGPGRGSA

-373 IDPIKYKLI
+373 IDPIKYKLL

-387 NPDRKT
+387 NPKRIS

-405 REEVMKYVLDKYGK
+405 REEVMKYVLEKYGK

-441 RVINLPLT
+441 RVINLPLP

-456 LIPDRLTNQEDG
+456 LIPDG
-468 PEVTLAK
+468 PDVSLKSAYHD
-475 AFAEVPE
+475 VPE
-482 LKNELSSNDPLIRK
+482 LRAELTSNDPLIRK
-496 TLEMAKILEG
+496 TLEMAEILEG

-517 VIIGRDPLIEHIPVA
+517 VIIGRDPLIDHIPVA
-532 ISKETDLMITQYD
+532 ISKETDLMITQFD
-545 GHYLENVGMLK
+545 GHYLEKVGMLK

-572 ENIRLSRG
+572 ENIKLSHG

-585 DSISYEDPKTFELYQ
+585 DTISYEDPKTFELYQ

-610 ESPGMSTYLKDLKPT
+610 ESPGMRAYLKDLKPT
-625 TLEDLIA
+625 ALEDLIA

-637 RPGPMKF
+637 RPGPMEF
-644 INIFIKRKFGLEPVV
+644 INVFIKRKFGLEPVI
-659 YPHPWLEDI
+659 YPHPWLEEI

-687 VIGGFTLAQ
+687 RIGNFSLAQ
-696 ADNLRRAMGKKQ
+696 ADNLRRAMGKKK
-708 MDVMENE
+708 MDVMEKE
-715 KASFVEGAE
+715 KAVFVEGAL
-724 KNGVDRTK
+724 KNGIEKAK
-732 AVEIFDIMQEFAKY
+732 AVEIFDIMMEFAKY

-755 YAVIA
+755 YAVVA
-760 FQTGF
+760 FQTAY

-834 AGIVEALVQER
+834 AGIVEALVIER
-845 DSHGPFRDIYDMVE
+845 DKVGPFKDIYDLVE

-873 MAVSGA
+873 MVVSGA
-879 LDNLSKYQRYQ
+879 LDNLSKYPRHQ

-898 QNFIELLLRYGAR
+898 QNFIELLLRYGAK

-919 QINLFGGISEI
+919 QISLFGGISEI
-930 KPSRPEPRASE
+930 KPTRPEPRPTE
-941 PWSSL
+941 PWSTL

-967 YRLIIDHFT
+967 YRMVIDHFT
-976 NANFADLQELSSLK
+976 NANFADLEEIASLK
-990 GKDLRVAGIVTSV
+990 GKDLKVAGIVTAV

-1032 PDYLNFKNYM
+1032 PDYLTFKNYM

-1049 LTGKVEPHRFNDGEF
+1049 LTGKVDSHRFNEGEF
-1064 DFKVK
+1064 EFKVR
-1069 EMNLLVDV
+1069 EMNLLADV
-1077 GEKMIKSVTITIS
+1077 GEKMIKSVTLTIPLDIITR
-1090 LEAISKKLVNEIV
+1090 ELVTEIV
-1103 GMVQKYKGKTMLK
+1103 EKVQKNKGKTTLK
-1116 FKVYE
+1116 FRVYD

-1132 RNFRVELSKE
+1132 RNFRVELTKE
-1142 FLQYLSNHSDIDFK
+1142 FLHYLNNHSEIDFK

>member
-1 MSAFIHLHLHTQ
+1 MSAFVHLHLHTQ

-20 TPIEG
+20 TPIKA
-25 LMDRAVFLGMP
+25 LMDRAVSLGMP

-46 FGAKH
+46 FGIKH
-51 FFDVARAKNIK
+51 FFDAAREKKIK

-76 KDKSDVEDRSR
+76 KDKSDIEDRSR
-87 FHLVLLAKNNIGYH
+87 FHLVLLAKNLNGYH
-101 NLIKMV
+101 NLIRMV
-107 SMAYL
+107 SKAYL

-117 KPRIDWELLH
+117 KPRIDWELLNL
-127 RYHEGLIACSSCL
+127 YHEDLIACTSCL

-148 RISETAAEEV
+148 RISESAAEEV
-158 LLRYKNLFG
+158 LIKYKNLFG
-167 EDFYIEL
+167 EDLYIEL

-200 IATNDVHFLDEK
+200 IATNDVHYLNEK
-212 DAEAQDILLCL
+212 DSEAQDILLCL
-223 STGKDINDTN
+223 STGKDINDTS
-233 RMRFIGQEFFKTE
+233 RMKFIGQEYFKTAE
-246 AEMSQLFPDNPEAI
+246 EMSLLFPDAPEAI
-260 SNTLKVAE
+260 SNTVKVAE
-268 KIENYELDRPVLL
+268 KIENFELDRKVLL
-281 PEFKL
+281 PEFEL
-286 PDSFGSQDEY
+286 PEEFQTQDDY
-296 LNYLALEGSK
+296 LNYLSFEGAK
-306 RRYPEITDAIRE
+306 RRYPEITVAIRE

-323 LRVIAKMGYAGYF
+323 LCVIAKMGFAGYF

-373 IDPIKYKLI
+373 IDPIKYKLL

-387 NPDRKT
+387 NPERVS

-405 REEVMKYVLDKYGK
+405 REEVMKYVLEKYGK

-441 RVINLPLT
+441 RVINLPLP

-456 LIPDRLTNQEDG
+456 MIPDGPDVSLTSAYHD
-468 PEVTLAK
+468 
-475 AFAEVPE
+475 VPE
-482 LKNELSSNDPLIRK
+482 LRNEKANGDELVRK
-496 TLEMAKILEG
+496 TLEMAEILEG

-532 ISKETDLMITQYD
+532 ISKETDLMITQFD
-545 GHYLENVGMLK
+545 GHYLEKVGMLK

-572 ENIRLSRG
+572 ENIRLSHH

-585 DSISYEDPKTFELYQ
+585 DTISYEDPKTFELYQ

-610 ESPGMSTYLKDLKPT
+610 ESPGMRTYLKDLKPT
-625 TLEDLIA
+625 ILEDLIA

-637 RPGPMKF
+637 RPGPMQY
-644 INIFIKRKFGLEPVV
+644 INGFIKRKFGLETIE

-687 VIGGFTLAQ
+687 VIGGFSLAK
-696 ADNLRRAMGKKQ
+696 ADNLRRAMGKKK
-708 MDVMENE
+708 MDVMESE
-715 KASFVEGAE
+715 KAGFVQGAE
-724 KNGVDRTK
+724 KNGIEKAK
-732 AVEIFDIMQEFAKY
+732 AVEIFDIMMEFANY

-755 YAVIA
+755 YAVVA
-760 FQTGF
+760 FQTAYL
-765 IKAHYPAEYMAAV
+765 KAHYPAEYMAAV
-778 LSRNLNDIKKITFI
+778 LTRNLNDIKKITFI

-817 NKQGN
+817 NKDGN

-845 DSHGPFRDIYDMVE
+845 DSHGPFKDIYDMVE

-873 MAVSGA
+873 MVVSGA
-879 LDNLSKYQRYQ
+879 LDNLSKYHRYQ

-898 QNFIELLLRYGAR
+898 QNFIEQLLRYGSK

-919 QINLFGGISEI
+919 QISLFGGISEI
-930 KPSRPEPRASE
+930 KPTRPEPRVSE

-967 YRLIIDHFT
+967 YRLVIDHFT
-976 NANFADLQELSSLK
+976 NANFADLQDIASLK
-990 GKDLRVAGIVTSV
+990 GKDMKVAGIVTSV
-1003 EHKITKTG
+1003 EHRITKNG

-1032 PDYLNFKNYM
+1032 PDYLTFKNYM
-1042 QPGYAVL
+1042 QPGYAVM
-1049 LTGKVEPHRFNDGEF
+1049 LTGRVEAHRFNDGEF
-1064 DFKVK
+1064 EFKVK
-1069 EMNLLVDV
+1069 EMNLLADV
-1077 GEKMIKSVTITIS
+1077 GEKMIKAIMLTIS
-1090 LEAISKKLVNEIV
+1090 LDSISKALVNEILL
-1103 GMVQKYKGKTMLK
+1103 MVQKHKGKTTLK
-1116 FKVYE
+1116 FRVYE
-1121 SVQKISIDLFS
+1121 AVQKISIDLFS
-1132 RNFRVELSKE
+1132 RNYRVELNKE
-1142 FLQYLSNHSDIDFK
+1142 FLQYLNNHPEIDFK

>member
-1 MSAFIHLHLHTQ
+1 MSDFVHLHLHTQ

-20 TPIEG
+20 TPIGG
-25 LMDRAVFLGMP
+25 LMDRAVSLGMP

-46 FGAKH
+46 FGVKH
-51 FFDVARAKNIK
+51 FFDAARAKNIK

-76 KDKSDVEDRSR
+76 RDKSDIEDRQR
-87 FHLVLLAKNNIGYH
+87 FHLILLAKNSNGYH
-101 NLIKMV
+101 NLIRMV
-107 SMAYL
+107 SKAYL
-112 EGFYY
+112 EGYYY

-127 RYHEGLIACSSCL
+127 LYHEDLIACSSCL
-140 AGELPRAA
+140 AGELPRAVRNNEA
-148 RISETAAEEV
+148 AAEEV
-158 LLRYKNLFG
+158 LIRYKNLFG

-193 RKHGVDL
+193 RKHGVEL
-200 IATNDVHFLDEK
+200 IATNDVHYLNEK

-223 STGKDINDTN
+223 STGKDINDTG
-233 RMRFIGQEFFKTE
+233 RMKFIGQEFFKTSD
-246 AEMSQLFPDNPEAI
+246 EMRRLFPEAPEAI
-260 SNTLKVAE
+260 TNTIKVAD
-268 KIENYELDRPVLL
+268 KIENYELDRDVLL

-286 PDSFGSQDEY
+286 PEGFETQDEY
-296 LNYLALEGSK
+296 LSYLANEGAK
-306 RRYPEITDAIRE
+306 RRYPDITTEIQD
-318 RIDFE
+318 RINFE
-323 LRVIAKMGYAGYF
+323 LCVIAEMGFAGYF

-348 RNVSVGPGRGSA
+348 RKVSVGPGRGSA
-360 AGSAVAYCIGITD
+360 AGSAVAYCTGITD
-373 IDPIKYKLI
+373 IDPIKYKLL

-387 NPDRKT
+387 NPKRIS

-405 REEVMKYVLDKYGK
+405 REEVMKYVLEKYGK
-419 ERVAQVITFGSM
+419 DRVAQVITFGSM

-441 RVINLPLT
+441 RVINLPLP
-449 EANRLAK
+449 EANRLSK
-456 LIPDRLTNQEDG
+456 LIPDG
-468 PEVTLAK
+468 PDVSLKSAYRD
-475 AFAEVPE
+475 VPE
-482 LKNELSSNDPLIRK
+482 FRAELNSNDPLIRK
-496 TLEMAKILEG
+496 TLEMAEILEG

-532 ISKETDLMITQYD
+532 ISKETDLMITQFD
-545 GHYLENVGMLK
+545 GHYLEKVGMLK

-572 ENIRLSRG
+572 ENIRLSKG

-585 DSISYEDPKTFELYQ
+585 DTISYEDLKTFELYQ

-610 ESPGMSTYLKDLKPT
+610 ESPGMRAYLKDLKPT

-637 RPGPMKF
+637 RPGPMQY
-644 INIFIKRKFGLEPVV
+644 INGFIKRKFGLEVV
-659 YPHPWLEDI
+659 EYPHPWLEEI

-687 VIGGFTLAQ
+687 KIGGFSLAQ
-696 ADNLRRAMGKKQ
+696 ADNLRRAMGKKK
-708 MDVMENE
+708 MDVMEKEKEVFVAGAAKNGIE
-715 KASFVEGAE
+715 KA
-724 KNGVDRTK
+724 K
-732 AVEIFDIMQEFAKY
+732 AVEIFDIMMEFANY

-755 YAVIA
+755 YAVVA
-760 FQTGF
+760 FQTAYL
-765 IKAHYPAEYMAAV
+765 KAHYPAEYMAAV
-778 LSRNLNDIKKITFI
+778 LTRNLNDIKKITFI

-822 IRFGLAAVKGIG
+822 IRFGLAAVKGVG

-845 DSHGPFRDIYDMVE
+845 DNNGPFKDIYDMVE

-898 QNFIELLLRYGAR
+898 QNFIEQLLRYGMK

-919 QINLFGGISEI
+919 QISLFGGISEI
-930 KPSRPEPRASE
+930 KPSRPEPRPCES
-941 PWSSL
+941 WSTL

-967 YRLIIDHFT
+967 YRLVIDHFS
-976 NANFADLQELSSLK
+976 NANFADLEDISSIK
-990 GKDLRVAGIVTSV
+990 GKDLKVAGIVTSV
-1003 EHKITKTG
+1003 EHKITKNG

-1017 SMEDFSDTHTFTFFS
+1017 MMEDFSDTHTFTFFS
-1032 PDYLNFKNYM
+1032 PDYLTFKNYM
-1042 QPGYAVL
+1042 QPGYAVM
-1049 LTGKVEPHRFNDGEF
+1049 LTGKVEAHRFNDDEF
-1064 DFKVK
+1064 EFKVK
-1069 EMNLLVDV
+1069 EMNLLTDI
-1077 GEKMIKSVTITIS
+1077 GEKMIKSVNLSIS
-1090 LEAISKKLVNEIV
+1090 LDSISKKLVNDLLA
-1103 GMVQKYKGKTMLK
+1103 MVQKHKGKTTIK
-1116 FKVYE
+1116 FRIYD

-1132 RNFRVELSKE
+1132 RNFRVELNKE
-1142 FLQYLSNHSDIDFK
+1142 FLLFLNNQSEIDFK

>member
-158 LLRYKNLFG
+158 LLRYKSLFG

-180 EQKQVNPILIKLA
+180 EQKQVNPVLIKLA
-193 RKHGVDL
+193 HKHGVDL
-200 IATNDVHFLDEK
+200 IATNDVHYLNEK

-223 STGKDINDTN
+223 STGKDINDTS

-286 PDSFGSQDEY
+286 PDSFATQDEY
-296 LNYLALEGSK
+296 LNHLTYEGSK
-306 RRYPEITDAIRE
+306 RRYPQITDAIRE

-323 LRVIAKMGYAGYF
+323 LGVIAKMGYAGYF

-373 IDPIKYKLI
+373 IDPIKYKLL

-387 NPDRKT
+387 NPERVN

-441 RVINLPLT
+441 RVISLPLP

-482 LKNELSSNDPLIRK
+482 LKNELTGNDPLIRK
-496 TLEMAKILEG
+496 TLEMALILEG

-517 VIIGRDPLIEHIPVA
+517 IIIGRDPLIEHIPVA

-585 DSISYEDPKTFELYQ
+585 DTISYEDPKTFELYQ

-610 ESPGMSTYLKDLKPT
+610 ESPGMRTYLKDLKPT

-637 RPGPMKF
+637 RPGPMEF
-644 INIFIKRKFGLEPVV
+644 INDFIKHKFGLEPVI

-687 VIGGFTLAQ
+687 IIGGFSLAK

-708 MDVMENE
+708 MDAMEKE
-715 KASFVEGAE
+715 KAGFVEGAE
-724 KNGVDRTK
+724 KKGVDRAK
-732 AVEIFDIMQEFAKY
+732 AVEIFDMMMKFANY
-746 GFNRSHSAG
+746 GFNRSHAVG

-868 KVVEA
+868 KVIEA

-919 QINLFGGISEI
+919 QISLFGGISEI

-1003 EHKITKTG
+1003 EHKMTKTG

-1042 QPGYAVL
+1042 QPGYAIL

>member
-1 MSAFIHLHLHTQ
+1 MAIFAAMSAFVHLHLHTQ

-20 TPIEG
+20 TPIER
-25 LMDRAVFLGMP
+25 LMDRAVSLGMP
-36 AVAITDHGNM
+36 AVALTDHGNM

-51 FFDVARAKNIK
+51 FFDAARAKKIK

-76 KDKSDVEDRSR
+76 KDKSDIEDRSR
-87 FHLVLLAKNNIGYH
+87 FHLILLAKNLAGYH

-107 SMAYL
+107 SMAWI
-112 EGFYY
+112 EGYYY

-127 RYHEGLIACSSCL
+127 LYHEGLIACSSCMG
-140 AGELPRAA
+140 GELPRAV
-148 RISETAAEEV
+148 RNSEQAAEEI
-158 LLRYKNLFG
+158 LLKYKNLFG
-167 EDFYIEL
+167 EDYYVEL

-180 EQKQVNPILIKLA
+180 EQKQINQVLVRLA
-193 RKHGVDL
+193 RKHNVDL
-200 IATNDVHFLDEK
+200 IATNDVHYLNAK

-223 STGKDINDTN
+223 STGKDFNDTS
-233 RMRFIGQEFFKTE
+233 RMKFIGQEFFKTAE
-246 AEMSQLFPDNPEAI
+246 EMSILFPDTPEAL
-260 SNTLKVAE
+260 SNTLKVAD
-268 KIENYELDRPVLL
+268 KIENYELDRKVLL
-281 PEFKL
+281 PEFII
-286 PDSFGSQDEY
+286 PESFANQDAF
-296 LNYLALEGSK
+296 LRHLAFEGAE
-306 RRYPEITDAIRE
+306 RRYGEITDAIRE

-323 LRVIAKMGYAGYF
+323 LGVIEKMGFAGYF

-360 AGSAVAYCIGITD
+360 AGSAVAYCIRITD
-373 IDPIKYKLI
+373 IDPIKYKLL

-387 NPDRKT
+387 NPDRIS

-405 REEVMKYVLDKYGK
+405 REEVMKYVVEKYGK

-441 RVINLPLT
+441 RVISLPLP

-456 LIPDRLTNQEDG
+456 LIPDG
-468 PEVTLAK
+468 PDVSLASSYRD
-475 AFAEVPE
+475 VPE
-482 LKNELSSNDPLIRK
+482 LKLERANGEELVK
-496 TLEMAKILEG
+496 KVLEMAEILEG

-517 VIIGRDPLIEHIPVA
+517 VIIGRDPLVEHIPVA
-532 ISKETDLMITQYD
+532 SSKETDLMITQYD

-580 IDLDM
+580 INLIM
-585 DSISYEDPKTFELYQ
+585 DDISYDDTKTFELYQ
-600 KGETVGTFQF
+600 KGETIGTFQF
-610 ESPGMSTYLKDLKPT
+610 ESPGMRAYLKELKPT
-625 TLEDLIA
+625 VLEDLIA

-637 RPGPMKF
+637 RPGPMEF
-644 INIFIKRKFGLEPVV
+644 INTFIKRKYGLEKVE
-659 YPHPWLEDI
+659 YPHPWLEEV

-687 VIGGFTLAQ
+687 IIGGFTLAK
-696 ADNLRRAMGKKQ
+696 ADLLRRAMGKKK
-708 MDVMENE
+708 MDVMEKE
-715 KASFVEGAE
+715 KAGFIEGAE
-724 KNGVDRTK
+724 SRGVEKST
-732 AVEIFDIMQEFAKY
+732 AVKIFDIMMEFANY

-755 YAVIA
+755 YAVVA
-760 FQTGF
+760 FQTAY

-811 YLKFTV
+811 YLKFNV
-817 NKQGN
+817 NKDGN

-834 AGIVEALVQER
+834 AGIVEALVLER
-845 DSHGPFRDIYDMVE
+845 EKGGPFKDIYDMVE

-868 KVVEA
+868 KVIESMV
-873 MAVSGA
+873 VSGA
-879 LDNLSKYQRYQ
+879 LDNLSKFQRYQ

-898 QNFIELLLRYGAR
+898 QNFIELLLRYGLK
-911 VQDENAGS
+911 VQDEAGGNQFS
-919 QINLFGGISEI
+919 LFGGSSEI
-930 KPSRPEPRASE
+930 KPSRPEPRPSE
-941 PWSSL
+941 PWSTL

-967 YRLIIDHFT
+967 HRLVIDHFT
-976 NANFADLQELSSLK
+976 NANFADLHDIPTLRN
-990 GKDLRVAGIVTSV
+990 KDLRVAGIVTSV
-1003 EHKITKTG
+1003 EHKITKNG

-1017 SMEDFSDTHTFTFFS
+1017 SMEDFTDTHTFTFFS
-1032 PDYLNFKNYM
+1032 PEYLTFKNYM
-1042 QPGYAVL
+1042 QPGYAL
-1049 LTGKVEPHRFNDGEF
+1049 MLNGKVEAHRFNDGEYEL
-1064 DFKVK
+1064 KVK

-1077 GEKMIKSVTITIS
+1077 GEKLIRSLSISVPLDLIDS
-1090 LEAISKKLVNEIV
+1090 ELVNELAA
-1103 GMVQKYKGKTMLK
+1103 MVQKHKGKTMLK
-1116 FKVYE
+1116 FKVYDPVE
-1121 SVQKISIDLFS
+1121 KLHIDLFS
-1132 RNFRVELSKE
+1132 RTIRVELNKE
-1142 FLQYLSNHSDIDFK
+1142 FLRWLGSRKDFDFK
-1156 IE
+1156 VE

>member
-1 MSAFIHLHLHTQ
+1 MSAFVHLHLHTQ

-25 LMDRAVFLGMP
+25 LMDRAVSLGMP

-51 FFDVARAKNIK
+51 FFDAARAKNIK

-87 FHLVLLAKNNIGYH
+87 FHLVLLAKNSNGYH

-117 KPRIDWELLH
+117 KPRIDWDLLH
-127 RYHEGLIACSSCL
+127 RYHEDLIACTSCL

-180 EQKQVNPILIKLA
+180 EQKQVNPILVKLA
-193 RKHGVDL
+193 RKHGIDL
-200 IATNDVHFLDEK
+200 IATNDVHYLNEK

-223 STGKDINDTN
+223 STGKDINDTS
-233 RMRFIGQEFFKTE
+233 RMKFIGQEFFKTE
-246 AEMSQLFPDNPEAI
+246 AEMSQLFPGLPEAI
-260 SNTLKVAE
+260 SNTLKVAD
-268 KIENYELDRPVLL
+268 KIEDYELDRKVVL

-286 PDSFGSQDEY
+286 PDAFESQDDY
-296 LNYLALEGSK
+296 LQHLAHEGSK

-323 LRVIAKMGYAGYF
+323 LRVIAKMGFAGYF

-373 IDPIKYKLI
+373 IDPIKYKLL

-387 NPDRKT
+387 NPDRQT

-441 RVINLPLT
+441 RVINLPLP

-456 LIPDRLTNQEDG
+456 LIPDG
-468 PEVTLAK
+468 PDVSLKSAYND
-475 AFAEVPE
+475 VPE
-482 LKNELSSNDPLIRK
+482 LRNELSSSDPLVRK
-496 TLEMAKILEG
+496 TLEMAEILEG

-572 ENIRLSRG
+572 ENIRLSHG

-585 DSISYEDPKTFELYQ
+585 DTISYEDPKTFELYQ

-610 ESPGMSTYLKDLKPT
+610 ESPGMRTYLKDLKPT

-637 RPGPMKF
+637 RPGPMEY
-644 INIFIKRKFGLEPVV
+644 INIYIKRKFGLEPVI

-755 YAVIA
+755 YAVVA
-760 FQTGF
+760 FQTAY

-778 LSRNLNDIKKITFI
+778 LSRNLNDIKKITFM

-873 MAVSGA
+873 MAVSGS

-890 FFSEDEKG
+890 FFSEDDKG
-898 QNFIELLLRYGAR
+898 QNFIEQLLRYGAR

-919 QINLFGGISEI
+919 QISLFGGISEI
-930 KPSRPEPRASE
+930 KPSRPEPRPSE

-967 YRLIIDHFT
+967 YRLVIDHFA
-976 NANFADLQELSSLK
+976 NANLADLQELTSLK
-990 GKDLRVAGIVTSV
+990 GKDLKVAGIVTSV

-1049 LTGKVEPHRFNDGEF
+1049 LTGKVEPHRFNEGEF

-1090 LEAISKKLVNEIV
+1090 LEAISKELVNEIV
-1103 GMVQKYKGKTMLK
+1103 SMVQKYKGKTMLK
-1116 FKVYE
+1116 FKVFE

-1132 RNFRVELSKE
+1132 RSFRVELSKE
-1142 FLQYLSNHSDIDFK
+1142 FLRYLNNHSEIDFK